1 MTGALVGAVFGAI
14 FGSFLATVAIRW
26 PEGRSASGGRSACD
40 GCGRALSPLEL
51 VPLVGWLV
59 LRGKCRSCGAKI
71 DPLHPLVEVLAAGV
85 GALCLW
91 LAPDERGAALAL
103 FGWLLLLAAA
113 LDARHYWLPHKLSLL
128 AGIAGLVLGGFAMAA
143 VGLEVAP
150 SDRAIGAAVG
160 FAGLWL
166 LASAYRAIR
175 KREGLGGGDAPF
187 LAAIGAWT
195 GWQPLPLVLLFAAM
209 AGLAI
214 AAARLATSGKTAS
227 DIGSQTLP
235 FGTLLAI
242 AVPFALATGAILLP
256 HA

>member
-1 MTGALVGAVFGAI
+1 M
-14 FGSFLATVAIRW
+14 
-26 PEGRSASGGRSACD
+26 
-40 GCGRALSPLEL
+40 
-51 VPLVGWLV
+51 PLVGWLV

-128 AGIAGLVLGGFAMAA
+128 AGIAGLTLGGMAMTA
-143 VGLEVAP
+143 VGLEVALL
-150 SDRAIGAAVG
+150 DRIIGATAG

-166 LASAYRAIR
+166 LALGYRAAR
-175 KREGLGGGDAPF
+175 GREGLGGGDAPF
-187 LAAIGAWT
+187 LAAIGAWM
-195 GWQPLPLVLLFAAM
+195 GWQLLPLVLLFAAV

-214 AAARLATSGKTAS
+214 TAVRLMTTKQTAP
-227 DIGSQTLP
+227 DIGSQLLP
-235 FGTLLAI
+235 FGSLLAV
-242 AVPFALATGAILLP
+242 AVPFALATGWILLSQG
-256 HA
+256 